1 GGSPARARQLA
12 LVARIAQEKFT
23 DPAIGRLLDELE
35 PWAEQ
40 LPYDSDKASLVRVSR
55 REYER
60 ALKVPPAFLG
70 EFYAHSAASYHAWT
84 KARPANDFKAIRPYL
99 EKTVDLSRQLADFF
113 PGYEHI
119 ADPLIDFSDYGM

>member
-1 GGSPARARQLA
+1 MEAKLQEMKRRLMEAYDLRYVGALLDWDQTTYMPPGGSPARARQLA

-40 LPYDSDKASLVRVSR
+40 LPYDSDEASLVRVSR

-70 EFYAHSAASYHAWT
+70 EFYAHSSASYHAWT
-84 KARPANDFKAIRPYL
+84 KARPAND
-99 EKTVDLSRQLADFF
+99 
-113 PGYEHI
+113 
-119 ADPLIDFSDYGM
+119 